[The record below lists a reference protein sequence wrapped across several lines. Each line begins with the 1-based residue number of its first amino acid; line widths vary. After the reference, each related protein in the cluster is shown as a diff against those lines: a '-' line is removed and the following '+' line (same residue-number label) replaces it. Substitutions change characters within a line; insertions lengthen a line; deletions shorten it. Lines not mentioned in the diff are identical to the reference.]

1 MTRITNHRNNNYTLP
16 FNYAYCHPSYTY
28 LYINNTYFLW
38 QKINNIVTAIRLYTP
53 QPTYNMSYT
62 TNSYDGS
69 NNIIYLSNDYF
80 TYNDPVNYSLSS
92 DTTFDFGN
100 VTNAGFLFKTDP
112 DFTYTVVE
120 NSSYPM
126 VVNKPIDF
134 KPDKTYLIVIYYNML
149 FWTEVEDYGN

>member
-1 MTRITNHRNNNYTLP
+1 MFP
-16 FNYAYCHPSYTY
+16 CY

-38 QKINNIVTAIRLYTP
+38 QKINNIATAIRLYAP
-53 QPTYNMSYT
+53 QPTYYMSYT

-100 VTNAGFLFKTDP
+100 VTNAGFLFKTGP

-126 VVNKPIDF
+126 AVNKPIDF
-134 KPDKTYLIVIYYNML
+134 KPNKTYLIVIYYNML

>member
-1 MTRITNHRNNNYTLP
+1 
-16 FNYAYCHPSYTY
+16 
-28 LYINNTYFLW
+28 
-38 QKINNIVTAIRLYTP
+38 
-53 QPTYNMSYT
+53 MSYT
-62 TNSYDGS
+62 TNSYGGS
-69 NNIIYLSNDYF
+69 NNTIYLSNDYF
-80 TYNDPVNYSLSS
+80 TYNDPVNYSLGS
-92 DTTFDFGN
+92 DTTFDFGS
-100 VTNAGFLFKTDP
+100 VTNAGFLFKTGS